1 MEENKEENKEKEGE
15 EKEMEEEEEEEDEDE
30 KKRKDFE
37 DVFGNDDDDED
48 FLCRTPRSEHE
59 LESENQMDID
69 NNDDE
74 DNVNRDYI
82 PEKSA
87 NKYDDLYISLFQQ
100 RQQSYYEDILV
111 SLIEMLQKDDVTSA
125 TFKDGHPLY
134 ETIQDCRSKH
144 ASKLQL
150 HVTNKKATCPWFGL
164 PWKKEYRQT
173 KSKVNQRSKSS
184 MISRYMLRVKT
195 ELKKVESRQCEGLLR
210 QLNSKKKIFWTAT
223 SD

>member
-1 MEENKEENKEKEGE
+1 MEENKEEKE
-15 EKEMEEEEEEEDEDE
+15 EKEEEAKRLKDIEDI
-30 KKRKDFE
+30 
-37 DVFGNDDDDED
+37 FGNADDDKDE
-48 FLCRTPRSEHE
+48 FLHQTPSEPGSDHE

-69 NNDDE
+69 NIDDE
-74 DNVNRDYI
+74 DNVNRDNI

-164 PWKKEYRQT
+164 PWKKEYNQT
-173 KSKVNQRSKSS
+173 KSKVNRRSKSS
-184 MISRYMLRVKT
+184 MISRYMQRVKT
-195 ELKKVESRQCEGLLR
+195 ELKKVESTQCEGLLR
-210 QLNSKKKIFWTAT
+210 QLNSKEEEEEEEEV
-223 SD
+223 S